1 MHFAHSFNR
10 KIEAPPLSERTRSTY
25 DATTSSSPC
34 FVRAGFALK
43 PPVVILVTRYWNVF
57 SSGVKSTLMK
67 ISLARI
73 SRSARMRGS
82 MRKILASTLRRR
94 IDEGVPPGATV

>member
-1 MHFAHSFNR
+1 MHFAHSFHR
-10 KIEAPPLSERTRSTY
+10 KIEASPLSERTRSTFG
-25 DATTSSSPC
+25 TMTSSSQC

-57 SSGVKSTLMK
+57 SSGVKSTLMN

-94 IDEGVPPGATV
+94 IDEGAPPGATV

>member
-1 MHFAHSFNR
+1 VHFAHSFYR
-10 KIEAPPLSERTRSTY
+10 KIEASPLSERTRSTF
-25 DATTSSSPC
+25 DAMTSSNPC

-57 SSGVKSTLMK
+57 SSGVKSTLMN

-73 SRSARMRGS
+73 SRSAMMRGN
-82 MRKILASTLRRR
+82 MREILASTLRRR
-94 IDEGVPPGATV
+94 IDEGVPPVATV